1 MSPTTNDPRS
11 INALMPTQE
20 QDRAFAA
27 LPDDH
32 PIVMV
37 NLLKFKANGG
47 ATEYM
52 KYAKGIE
59 PILKKIGAR
68 LLFAGRG
75 EYCWIGAGEWDQ
87 VALVQYPSKKA
98 LLDMTRM
105 PEYEAIHVHREAGL
119 EGQVNYCVRQV
130 V

>member
-1 MSPTTNDPRS
+1 MTPTQPSTM
-11 INALMPTQE
+11 INALTPTEE
-20 QDRAFAA
+20 QNRAFAA

-37 NLLKFKANGG
+37 NLLKFKPDGG
-47 ATEYM
+47 AAEYM

-68 LLFAGRG
+68 LLFAGRA
-75 EYCWIGAGEWDQ
+75 EFCWIGAADWDH

-98 LLDMTRM
+98 LLEMTKM
-105 PEYEAIHVHREAGL
+105 PDYQAIHAHREAGL
-119 EGQVNYCVRQV
+119 QGQVNYCVRQV
-130 V
+130 A